1 MSGLCGWVGYGQSI
15 GENQQITK
23 SIVQVLTR
31 FDHSRS
37 QTYVNGNSSL
47 AIAASEQQLHYI
59 HKNDFI
65 AGIWGHAKFSNDALN
80 QLSSSQGIASVLVDQ
95 WVSNGPDAI
104 EGLLGEFICCLIN
117 VKSHEVFIAVDRM
130 GTRPLYYQILENGLL
145 FGTSLDAMM
154 KHPLAKDEISA
165 QGIYD
170 YIYFHMVPGPN
181 TIYRESKCLLPGEY
195 IYYKQGKLTNRHYW
209 NAQFKEN
216 EVQSFSELK
225 QNFISL
231 LHTSVKDTITG
242 YQHVGAFLSGG
253 TDSSTIAGILQEV
266 TGKPAKT
273 FSIGFDAPGYD
284 EMDYARIAARYFSTS
299 HHEYYV
305 TPEDVAAA
313 IPQIAAVFDQPFGN
327 ASAIPSFYCAQMARK
342 DGIELLL
349 GGDGGDELFGGN
361 VRYAKQYVFSLYER
375 IPSVLREK
383 IITPLVLST
392 LSGTNTNP
400 LRKIHSYISKASIP
414 MPHRMETYNLLIRYG
429 YQDVF
434 TQDFLLNVDINEPAS
449 QIERTYHKAETASL
463 INRMLAYDWKYTLT
477 DNDLPKVTKAC
488 ELAAVDVAYPF
499 LNNEMVSFSE
509 KLRPELKLKKTKLR
523 YFFKEALR
531 DFLPE
536 EIITK
541 QKHGFGLPFGVW
553 LQENK
558 LLQTQAADCLT
569 DLKKRH
575 IFRADFIDKILGQYL
590 YQHASYHGTMVWLLM
605 MLECWY
611 KQRSR

>member
-1 MSGLCGWVGYGQSI
+1 MSGVCGWVGYGQSVV
-15 GENQQITK
+15 ENQQI
-23 SIVQVLTR
+23 SESMAQVLTR

-37 QTYVNGNSSL
+37 QIYVDENSSL
-47 AIAASEQQLHYI
+47 AIAASEQQLHYF
-59 HKNDFI
+59 HKNDI
-65 AGIWGHAKFSNDALN
+65 IVGIWGHAKFNNDELN
-80 QLSSSQGIASVLVDQ
+80 QLILSQGIAGVLLDQ
-95 WVSNGPDAI
+95 WVNNGPSVI
-104 EGLLGEFICCLIN
+104 ESLLGEFICCLVN
-117 VKSHEVFIAVDRM
+117 AKSHEVFIAVDRM

-154 KHPLAKDEISA
+154 RHPLAKDEISN

-181 TIYRESKCLLPGEY
+181 TIYREPRRLLPGEY
-195 IYYKQGKLTNRHYW
+195 IYYKHGTLTVERYW
-209 NAQFKEN
+209 NAQFREN

-225 QNFISL
+225 QSFISL
-231 LHTSVKDTITG
+231 LHTSMEDAIAG

-253 TDSSTIAGILQEV
+253 TDSSTIAGMLQEV

-284 EMDYARIAARYFSTS
+284 EMDYARIAARHFSTN

-305 TPEDVAAA
+305 TPEDVASA
-313 IPQIAAVFDQPFGN
+313 IPQVAAIFDQPFGN
-327 ASAIPSFYCAQMARK
+327 ASAIPSFYCAQMAKK
-342 DGIELLL
+342 DGIDLLL

-383 IITPLVLST
+383 IITPFALST
-392 LSGTNTNP
+392 LAGSNIS
-400 LRKIHSYISKASIP
+400 LFRKIHSYISQASIP

-434 TQDFLLNVDINEPAS
+434 TEDFLSNIDINEPAS
-449 QIERTYHKAETASL
+449 QINQTYHKAETTTL

-499 LNNEMVSFSE
+499 LNSEMVSFSE
-509 KLRPELKLKKTKLR
+509 RLRPELKLKKTKLR

-531 DFLPE
+531 DFLPK

-541 QKHGFGLPFGVW
+541 QKHGFGLPFGIW

-558 LLQTQAADCLT
+558 LLQAQAADCLT

-575 IFRADFIDKILGQYL
+575 IFRVNFIDKILSQYL
-590 YQHASYHGTMVWLLM
+590 HQHASYHGTMVWLLM

>member
-1 MSGLCGWVGYGQSI
+1 MSGLCGWVGYGHSI
-15 GENQQITK
+15 VENQQISESMT
-23 SIVQVLTR
+23 QVLTR

-37 QTYVNGNSSL
+37 QIYVDEHSSI
-47 AIAASEQQLHYI
+47 AIAAGEQQLHYFC
-59 HKNDFI
+59 KNDFVV
-65 AGIWGHAKFSNDALN
+65 GIWGHPKFSNDTLN
-80 QLSSSQGIASVLVDQ
+80 QLSFSQGIASVLLDQ
-95 WVSNGPDAI
+95 WVSNGPSVI
-104 EGLLGEFICCLIN
+104 EGLLGEFICCLVNI
-117 VKSHEVFIAVDRM
+117 KSHETLIATDRM
-130 GTRPLYYQILENGLL
+130 GTRPLYYQTLGNGLL

-154 KHPLAKDEISA
+154 RHPLAKNEISA

-170 YIYFHMVPGPN
+170 YIYFHMVPGSG
-181 TIYRESKCLLPGEY
+181 TIYRESKRLFPGEY
-195 IYYKQGKLTNRHYW
+195 IYYKHGKLTTECYW
-209 NAQFKEN
+209 RAQFEEN
-216 EVQSFSELK
+216 EAQSFSELK
-225 QNFISL
+225 QSFISL
-231 LHTSVKDTITG
+231 LHTSVKDAIAG

-253 TDSSTIAGILQEV
+253 TDSSTIAGMLQEV

-273 FSIGFDAPGYD
+273 YSIGFDAPGYD
-284 EMDYARIAARYFSTS
+284 EMDYARVAARHFSTN

-313 IPQIAAVFDQPFGN
+313 IPQIAAIFDQPFGN
-327 ASAIPSFYCAQMARK
+327 ASAIPTFYCAQMAKR

-375 IPSVLREK
+375 IPSALREK
-383 IITPLVLST
+383 IITPLALSA
-392 LSGTNTNP
+392 LSGTNITL
-400 LRKIHSYISKASIP
+400 LRKIHSYISQASIP
-414 MPHRMETYNLLIRYG
+414 MPHRMETYNLLMRYG
-429 YQDVF
+429 YQNVF
-434 TQDFLLNVDINEPAS
+434 TEDFLLNVDIHEPAS
-449 QIERTYHKAETASL
+449 QTDQTYHKVETSSL
-463 INRMLAYDWKYTLT
+463 INRMLAYDWKYTLA

-488 ELAAVDVAYPF
+488 ELAAVDIAYPF

-531 DFLPE
+531 DFLPV

-541 QKHGFGLPFGVW
+541 QKHGFGLPFGIW

-558 LLQTQAADCLT
+558 LLQTHAADCLT
-569 DLKKRH
+569 DLKSRH
-575 IFRADFIDKILGQYL
+575 IFRVDFIDKVLGQYL
-590 YQHASYHGTMVWLLM
+590 HQHASYHGTMVWLLM